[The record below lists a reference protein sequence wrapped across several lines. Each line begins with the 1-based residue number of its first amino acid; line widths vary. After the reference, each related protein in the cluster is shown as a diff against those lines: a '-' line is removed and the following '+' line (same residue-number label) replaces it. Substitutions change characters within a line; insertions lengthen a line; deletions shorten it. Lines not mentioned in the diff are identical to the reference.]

1 MDRVCIYPF
10 LFHMESFLGT
20 NAAIIFISILSD
32 KDSESVNTLIHVR
45 KIQGDFSNGEC
56 EFFNENRLVV

>member
-20 NAAIIFISILSD
+20 RAANMLLLYLID
-32 KDSESVNTLIHVR
+32 KDSESV
-45 KIQGDFSNGEC
+45 KYF
-56 EFFNENRLVV
+56 

>member
-20 NAAIIFISILSD
+20 NVASILSD
-32 KDSESVNTLIHVR
+32 KDSESV
-45 KIQGDFSNGEC
+45 KYF
-56 EFFNENRLVV
+56 

>member
-20 NAAIIFISILSD
+20 NAAILSD
-32 KDSESVNTLIHVR
+32 KHSESV
-45 KIQGDFSNGEC
+45 KYF
-56 EFFNENRLVV
+56 